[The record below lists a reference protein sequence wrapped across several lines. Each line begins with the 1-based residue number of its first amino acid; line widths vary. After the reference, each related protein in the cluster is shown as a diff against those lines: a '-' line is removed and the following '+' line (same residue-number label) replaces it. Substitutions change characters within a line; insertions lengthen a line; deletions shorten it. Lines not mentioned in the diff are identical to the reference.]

1 MSLGAS
7 KRAEPAQSWFGP
19 GHELEAAETGEAG
32 ESQFDAGS
40 SLGGGWGPSQ
50 AEGAAWDA
58 LQAESLHESA
68 EDSQFFFQQARR
80 LVQAGGNAFSR
91 LYRAFLAARAAL
103 GLVLVA
109 TQVIAGLLGA
119 SPPRWT
125 LALCLLYAA
134 EALALWLLPRLQRG
148 ATAKNLARISSPQWW
163 ASIGLDLGLFGLLHA
178 FDRLAGVNYGA
189 LFVLPVLM
197 AGVLTPRLLALAT
210 AAMAALLM
218 LGVAA
223 WAVLEGADIG
233 LRMTQAGLVG
243 SGFFV
248 VSLLAS
254 ELAGRLAREERA
266 ARGSM
271 ELARQQAQ
279 LNRLVI
285 EEMQEGVLVVDRRG
299 RVRAANP
306 AARILLA
313 DGAPVAAAE
322 AAPAGPAMV
331 RKAPFRLRG
340 VPAWQP
346 LVASVEQAFVAGNW
360 PELGRDVSLSFPS
373 GWQRSLRLRMR
384 FTRRRESHTTE
395 DLCVLLIE
403 DNRQVQARSQQ
414 EKLAAMGRVSAGI
427 AHEIR
432 NPLAAIDQANALL
445 AEDTSGEPRAQQL
458 TRMVAS
464 NVQRLKRIVEDVL
477 EVAPGAVP
485 TPTPVDAST
494 LVNETCLD
502 WARTNQLAPG
512 PLDPLSCV
520 VPLQP
525 LVVSF
530 DPEHLRRVLVNLLDN
545 ALRHADPGPASVQ
558 VLLEEEAAA
567 SGPGWARLVIFNAG
581 RPIAPEV
588 ERHLFEPFFSTRSRG
603 SGLGL
608 YICRELCERYGAR
621 IDVQRRHDPNLPG
634 NEFVLRLRRVPP
646 PSTPPAA
653 PSAAFTPTP
662 TNSR

>member
-7 KRAEPAQSWFGP
+7 KRADPAQSWFGP
-19 GHELEAAETGEAG
+19 GPELEAAEAGDAG
-32 ESQFDAGS
+32 ESQFDTGS
-40 SLGGGWGPSQ
+40 SLGG
-50 AEGAAWDA
+50 AWDA
-58 LQAESLHESA
+58 IQAESLHEGA

-119 SPPRWT
+119 PPPRWT
-125 LALCLLYAA
+125 LGLCLLYAA

-218 LGVAA
+218 LAVSG
-223 WAVLEGADIG
+223 WAVLEGADVG

-313 DGAPVAAAE
+313 DGAPLAAGE
-322 AAPAGPAMV
+322 AATAGPAMV

-346 LVASVEQAFVAGNW
+346 PGGFGGAGLCGWQLARAGARCQPQLPQRLAAQPAPAHALHAPARVAHHRGFVRAADRGQPPGPGAQPAGKAGGHG
-360 PELGRDVSLSFPS
+360 PGLGR
-373 GWQRSLRLRMR
+373 
-384 FTRRRESHTTE
+384 H
-395 DLCVLLIE
+395 C
-403 DNRQVQARSQQ
+403 A
-414 EKLAAMGRVSAGI
+414 
-427 AHEIR
+427 
-432 NPLAAIDQANALL
+432 
-445 AEDTSGEPRAQQL
+445 
-458 TRMVAS
+458 
-464 NVQRLKRIVEDVL
+464 
-477 EVAPGAVP
+477 
-485 TPTPVDAST
+485 
-494 LVNETCLD
+494 
-502 WARTNQLAPG
+502 
-512 PLDPLSCV
+512 
-520 VPLQP
+520 
-525 LVVSF
+525 
-530 DPEHLRRVLVNLLDN
+530 
-545 ALRHADPGPASVQ
+545 
-558 VLLEEEAAA
+558 
-567 SGPGWARLVIFNAG
+567 
-581 RPIAPEV
+581 
-588 ERHLFEPFFSTRSRG
+588 
-603 SGLGL
+603 
-608 YICRELCERYGAR
+608 
-621 IDVQRRHDPNLPG
+621 
-634 NEFVLRLRRVPP
+634 
-646 PSTPPAA
+646 
-653 PSAAFTPTP
+653 
-662 TNSR
+662 